1 MDREVLFP
9 NFWVLKVIESLI
21 SLMIIG
27 SGNYFAR
34 WTCYTNQVSQLLKLK
49 YDVMFSFKINLF
61 NSNDKFLTNLT
72 V

>member
-34 WTCYTNQVSQLLKLK
+34 
-49 YDVMFSFKINLF
+49 
-61 NSNDKFLTNLT
+61 
-72 V
+72 